1 MVSICCRVAVE
12 EFCTLCTAVC
22 PGLTAALCVCVCVC
36 EGNTGIYCVCVCGGI
51 FLHNAWR
58 AWCLEFP
65 DLLASARESLRLFR
79 QGPPGTIYKSHK
91 QRHVNIV
98 ITPSYFQV
106 LGGHV
111 LFLTV

>member
-22 PGLTAALCVCVCVC
+22 PGLTAALCVCVCVR
-36 EGNTGIYCVCVCGGI
+36 ETLAFTVRVCVVASFYIMHGS
-51 FLHNAWR
+51 
-58 AWCLEFP
+58 LEFP

-79 QGPPGTIYKSHK
+79 QGPLGTIYKSHK